1 MRRGLVFSILM
12 HTLLVLFLVFNVSS
26 FLVPEPEITYVNV
39 SLVSSPD
46 AATTA
51 KPQKVKPQKSQQ
63 SAAPAAP
70 PKPEK
75 KKVEAPEHA
84 TKVVE
89 NTRKVTEKKAQKVEP
104 EEQKAQEEV
113 KPIVEEE
120 PIGRPPKLDKT
131 PNKKAVIKE
140 EGKPTQEPEE
150 DFLKALDY
158 IDDIQDK
165 ESALAKGPEG
175 ERTMIYDE
183 TQEDVAYLKRH
194 IEKNWYRPPGMD
206 ALDRM
211 KVVIM
216 IKVNRDGTVSNMEV
230 VHSSGRSFFDNSILR
245 AVRKSVPLPLPPEKY
260 DMFKTIQISFN
271 G

>member
-1 MRRGLVFSILM
+1 MRQGLVYSALL
-12 HTLLVLFLVFNVSS
+12 HTLLVLFLVFNVSN
-26 FLVPEPEITYVNV
+26 FLIPEPEITYVNV

-46 AATTA
+46 AATTS
-51 KPQKVKPQKSQQ
+51 KQEKVKPVKSQQ

-70 PKPEK
+70 PKPK
-75 KKVEAPEHA
+75 KQKVEAPEHA
-84 TKVVE
+84 TKMVDS
-89 NTRKVTEKKAQKVEP
+89 TKKVTQKKPQKVEP
-104 EEQKAQEEV
+104 EKQKAQEEV

-131 PNKKAVIKE
+131 PDKKTVVKE
-140 EGKPTQEPEE
+140 EGKPQEETPD

-158 IDDIQDK
+158 IDEMKDK
-165 ESALAKGPEG
+165 ESALAKGREG
-175 ERTMIYDE
+175 SRTQIYDE
-183 TQEDVAYLKRH
+183 TQKDVAFLKRH

-211 KVVIM
+211 KVVVM
-216 IKVNRDGTVSNMEV
+216 IDVNRDGTVSGMEV
-230 VHSSGRSFFDNSILR
+230 VHSSGRRFFDNSILR

>member
-1 MRRGLVFSILM
+1 MRQGLFFSILL
-12 HTLLVLFLVFNVSS
+12 HTVLVLFLVFNVSS
-26 FLVPEPEITYVNV
+26 LLIPEPEITYVNV

-46 AATTA
+46 AATTS
-51 KPQKVKPQKSQQ
+51 KKEKVKPVKSQQ
-63 SAAPAAP
+63 SAAPKAP

-75 KKVEAPEHA
+75 KKVEAPEHK
-84 TKVVE
+84 TKVVD
-89 NTRKVTEKKAQKVEP
+89 NSKKVTQKKAQKVEP
-104 EEQKAQEEV
+104 EQQKKQQEV
-113 KPIVEEE
+113 KPVVEEE

-131 PNKKAVIKE
+131 PDKKPVVKE
-140 EGKPTQEPEE
+140 QGKPTEKAPD
-150 DFLKALDY
+150 DFLKAMDY
-158 IDDIQDK
+158 IDDIKDK

-183 TQEDVAYLKRH
+183 TQKDVAFLKRH
-194 IEKNWYRPPGMD
+194 IEKHWYRPPGMD

-216 IKVNRDGTVSNMEV
+216 IDVNRDGTVASMEV
-230 VHSSGRSFFDNSILR
+230 VHSSGRRFFDNSILR